1 MNANDAAKVF
11 DTILSAPGMSEN
23 VKMELK
29 ISRKKAL
36 LLSSV
41 ITRGLSV
48 KDDGKPSL
56 LDVVSGEELA
66 ELNAIS
72 EECLQKA
79 GLTELNEKLQLLSG
93 K

>member
-11 DTILSAPGMSEN
+11 DTILSAPGMSES

-41 ITRGLSV
+41 ISRGLSE
-48 KDDGKPSL
+48 G
-56 LDVVSGEELA
+56 
-66 ELNAIS
+66 
-72 EECLQKA
+72 
-79 GLTELNEKLQLLSG
+79 
-93 K
+93 